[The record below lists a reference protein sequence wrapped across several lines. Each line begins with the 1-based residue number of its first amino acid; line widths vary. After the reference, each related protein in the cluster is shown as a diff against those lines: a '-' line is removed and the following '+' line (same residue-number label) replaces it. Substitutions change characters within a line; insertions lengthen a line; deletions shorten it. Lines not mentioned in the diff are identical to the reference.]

1 MTTVRRYH
9 TIKDTSSNNL
19 LIADS
24 QAKDLQFAKFSILSI
39 PGTRIGK
46 VTANFY
52 PRKNQY
58 KTIVLFVGGNDAYDR
73 RTPSTLPALDIA
85 KELAL
90 LADSLC
96 DLASSVFV
104 LGIPHRGDTRTSTV
118 NAEIRKFAQSSCWKY
133 WGVSEKIYC
142 EDHLGNDGYHPS
154 AEGRRGIQSILKNKV
169 LYDKSAAIENNAQVF
184 ECLYK
189 HCNCT
194 F

>member
-9 TIKDTSSNNL
+9 TFKDTSSNNL

-24 QAKDLQFAKFSILSI
+24 QAKDLQFAEFNILSI

-90 LADSLC
+90 LVDSLC

-118 NAEIRKFAQSSCWKY
+118 NAESLLSQVAGSIGEFLKKSTARTIWVTTVTTRVPK
-133 WGVSEKIYC
+133 V
-142 EDHLGNDGYHPS
+142 
-154 AEGRRGIQSILKNKV
+154 AEAFNQ
-169 LYDKSAAIENNAQVF
+169 Y
-184 ECLYK
+184 
-189 HCNCT
+189 
-194 F
+194 